1 MEKKNA
7 QYRREHRVIDSTS
20 EINILLAEDENTQRY
35 CLVDMIETLLKYKVT
50 EAENGQVAIDKL
62 EKGDITFDLVLL
74 DLYMP
79 EKDGFQVLEYIM
91 NKDALKN
98 IPVIM
103 MSADNDVKNIAAC
116 LKMGAKNYLI
126 KPIKPAFLQ
135 KQLKDNIKETIKADQ
150 IDPDLI
156 QYQKLR
162 VIG

>member
-1 MEKKNA
+1 
-7 QYRREHRVIDSTS
+7 
-20 EINILLAEDENTQRY
+20 
-35 CLVDMIETLLKYKVT
+35 
-50 EAENGQVAIDKL
+50 
-62 EKGDITFDLVLL
+62 
-74 DLYMP
+74 
-79 EKDGFQVLEYIM
+79 M

>member
-1 MEKKNA
+1 
-7 QYRREHRVIDSTS
+7 
-20 EINILLAEDENTQRY
+20 
-35 CLVDMIETLLKYKVT
+35 MIETLLKYKVT

-126 KPIKPAFLQ
+126 KPIKPAFL
-135 KQLKDNIKETIKADQ
+135 
-150 IDPDLI
+150 
-156 QYQKLR
+156 
-162 VIG
+162 